1 MRFKHF
7 LLIIFFIPCHPGFS
21 QKSPVFERLPVGKY
35 AVGFKI
41 LTIFDDSRIDKPE
54 VNYLGEKNEG
64 DRRRKITMHIWYP
77 AQPNTGKKKLVYADY
92 CYNDRQRNSS
102 ESIADNLKKGQLES
116 ARRSVEN
123 WFGKTTDVAWDSLIR
138 APMLAE
144 LDAEPI
150 KEKMPLLI
158 GMLRSISTSITNEML
173 ASNGYV
179 VVMVRGNPAGS
190 FSSAALGDIPDMQH
204 AVGWLSGN
212 ENINEQIGTFGF
224 SGSGFSQVLFAMYD
238 SRVKALA
245 DIESGIYM
253 EGLFQGLSASNY
265 YDPAK
270 LRVPFL
276 HIFSL
281 DLSKQEKYIEEF
293 EKKSKFDQRYRLLLN
308 QHALHHWD
316 FAAEGYTACIFLN
329 NRGPGREHIRQS
341 FEIACHYLLQFFN
354 AMLKKEQDAFHFISD
369 RSSLKGFSSS
379 LWDINYYQALNPAP
393 TRDEFDFIIR
403 TKGIAAAIEILNK
416 TLPNDS
422 SSDIMQWFV
431 LNPLGYQFLNE
442 GKYAEAIEI
451 FSLNTRLHP
460 EDANLFDSLAE
471 GYERAGDKEH
481 MKLASSKVMGLLAK
495 KSALTENEKGLQ
507 SNAEK
512 RLSNSN

>member
-1 MRFKHF
+1 MRVRF
-7 LLIIFFIPCHPGFS
+7 LTLIFILSQHLAGFG
-21 QKSPVFERLPVGKY
+21 QKSPVFERLPVGEY

-41 LTIFDDSRIDKPE
+41 LTILDDTRMDKPE
-54 VNYLGEKNEG
+54 LNYLGEKNEG
-64 DRRRKITMHIWYP
+64 ERRRKITMHIWYP
-77 AQPNTGKKKLVYADY
+77 AQPNTGKKRLVYADY
-92 CYNDRQRNSS
+92 CYNERQRNSS
-102 ESIADNLKKGQLES
+102 ELIAENIKKGQLES
-116 ARRSVEN
+116 ARRGVEN
-123 WFGKTTDVAWDSLIR
+123 WFGKTTDGAWDSLIKV
-138 APMLAE
+138 PMLAE
-144 LDAEPI
+144 LDAQPI

-158 GMLRSISTSITNEML
+158 GMLRSLSTSITNEML

-204 AVGWLSGN
+204 AIGWLSGN
-212 ENINEQIGTFGF
+212 ENINKRIGSFGF

-281 DLSKQEKYIEEF
+281 DLSKQEKYIGEF

-308 QHALHHWD
+308 QHGLHHWD
-316 FAAEGYTACIFLN
+316 FATEGYTACLFLN
-329 NRGPGREHIRQS
+329 NRGHEREHIRQS
-341 FEIACHYLLQFFN
+341 FEIASNYLLQFFN
-354 AMLKKEQDAFHFISD
+354 AILKKEPEAIHFISD
-369 RSSLKGFSSS
+369 RSSLKGFSTS
-379 LWDINYYQALNPAP
+379 LWDISYYQALNPAP
-393 TRDEFDFIIR
+393 NREELDYIIR
-403 TKGIAAAIEILNK
+403 TKGITTAMEILTK

-451 FSLNTRLHP
+451 FSLNIRLHP

-471 GYERAGDKEH
+471 GYERSGDKEH
-481 MKLASSKVMGLLAK
+481 MKQASSKVIELLAK
-495 KSALTENEKGLQ
+495 KSTLTDGEKGLQ

-512 RLSNSN
+512 RLSNNN